1 MFKAPLIT
9 LVYIFFLIGLASCG
23 PDGDRSKTIV
33 LYGFSSMENV
43 MKEEIIPSFQGH
55 WKETT
60 GEEVKVI
67 TSFAGSGTIT
77 NQIVFGAPA
86 QIAMVATELDA
97 SNIKNAG
104 MTKTDWASFKNQGT
118 YAYTITLLVTRQG
131 IIRTILGVHSFYDA
145 AKPIMGV
152 DVVHPDPTT
161 SGGAQWAILALYGS
175 TLRTNDASTES
186 ESTLAA
192 VKLLTQISSNAG
204 SLPESARRALTQFAL
219 GYGDA
224 LLTYENE
231 ALLDVAKG
239 HEYEIIVPV
248 STILVEPKSQS

>member
-1 MFKAPLIT
+1 M
-9 LVYIFFLIGLASCG
+9 
-23 PDGDRSKTIV
+23 
-33 LYGFSSMENV
+33 
-43 MKEEIIPSFQGH
+43 
-55 WKETT
+55 
-60 GEEVKVI
+60 
-67 TSFAGSGTIT
+67 
-77 NQIVFGAPA
+77 
-86 QIAMVATELDA
+86 DA

-131 IIRTILGVHSFYDA
+131 NPKGVHSFYDA
-145 AKPIMGV
+145 AKPGV

-204 SLPESARRALTQFAL
+204 SLPESARRVLTQFAL

-248 STILVEPKSQS
+248 STILVEPKVMIVDRNVNPQDQAMMRAFVDFLWDERAQAAFAENHFRVWDESIMAQHSDKYPKVEIPFTVEDLGGWNEATSNIIESTWRQIQREIS

>member
-131 IIRTILGVHSFYDA
+131 NPKGVHSFYHA
-145 AKPIMGV
+145 AKPGV
-152 DVVHPDPTT
+152 DVVHPTPRPPVGL
-161 SGGAQWAILALYGS
+161 SGLSWRCMG
-175 TLRTNDASTES
+175 
-186 ESTLAA
+186 
-192 VKLLTQISSNAG
+192 
-204 SLPESARRALTQFAL
+204 P
-219 GYGDA
+219 
-224 LLTYENE
+224 
-231 ALLDVAKG
+231 
-239 HEYEIIVPV
+239 P
-248 STILVEPKSQS
+248 